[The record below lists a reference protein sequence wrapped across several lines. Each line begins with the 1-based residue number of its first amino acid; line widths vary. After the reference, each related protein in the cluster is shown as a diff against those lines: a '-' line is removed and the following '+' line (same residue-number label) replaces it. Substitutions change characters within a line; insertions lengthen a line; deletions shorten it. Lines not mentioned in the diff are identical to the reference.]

1 MTFSRLGFGTRG
13 ENCAAGC
20 ALNNH
25 YGRTPSPRRFVRI
38 QDEGRLILRFMRR
51 IVPFPRTLPLIAPGV
66 EGGGRGAGGVQF
78 TPSQKGADTLK
89 YGPGKVSGTM
99 GTGQNS
105 YCPIEI
111 RLNKTRACR
120 LVVSPTVFFMAHD
133 RLRQK
138 AHLLRNEGARG
149 DNAPAIVLAFA
160 PHYANYGRFSF
171 VIKAPRLDSARRGAT
186 SI

>member
-1 MTFSRLGFGTRG
+1 MAAFYSCPRVTFSRLGFGTRG

-25 YGRTPSPRRFVRI
+25 YGRTPSPRRFVAHS
-38 QDEGRLILRFMRR
+38 GRGEINITFHAR
-51 IVPFPRTLPLIAPGV
+51 IVPFPRTLPLIAPGL
-66 EGGGRGAGGVQF
+66 ERGGARGEQF
-78 TPSQKGADTLK
+78 TSSQKGADTLK
-89 YGPGKVSGTM
+89 YGPGKVRGTM

-120 LVVSPTVFFMAHD
+120 LVVSPTVFFTARD

-149 DNAPAIVLAFA
+149 GQCARYCA
-160 PHYANYGRFSF
+160 
-171 VIKAPRLDSARRGAT
+171 RLCASLCQLWE
-186 SI
+186 IFFCN